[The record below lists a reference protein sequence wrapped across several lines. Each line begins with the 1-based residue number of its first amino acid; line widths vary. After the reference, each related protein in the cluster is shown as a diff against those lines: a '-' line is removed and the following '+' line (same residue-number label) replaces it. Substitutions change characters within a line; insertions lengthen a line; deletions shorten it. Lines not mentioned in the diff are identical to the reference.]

1 MSGSGERDDGDAFL
15 IVRPFMWRELG
26 LKGVQLLVFA
36 RVYGFCAGG
45 GIYLRFSGGV

>member
-36 RVYGFCAGG
+36 RV
-45 GIYLRFSGGV
+45 